1 MGKAPAFPFY
11 VKDWL
16 SDSQLKMASHAA
28 KGVWIDMLCFM
39 WDAPERGQLSGTS
52 LQLQRMVGATVQDFE
67 QFINDANTLCF
78 CDISVT
84 DNGIVTVRNRRMWR
98 EGKDRDNNRIRQQR
112 HREKHKNNEE
122 VTPPFPFPI
131 PFPSKI
137 SSSHPAECDPK
148 SHQELSSKKVKIF
161 PVDSP
166 AYRLS
171 DFLLSLISARNPQF
185 REPNLQEWARHIDL
199 MLRIDGRE
207 ERTIAVVIEWAQADP
222 FWQNNILSAAKL
234 RKQFD
239 QLFMRMQKDTQS

>member
-16 SDSQLKMASHAA
+16 SDSQLKMAAHST
-28 KGVWIDMLCFM
+28 KGIWADMLCFM
-39 WDAPERGQLSGTS
+39 WDAPERGQLSGTV

-67 QFINDANTLCF
+67 HFISEANTLCF

-98 EGKDRDNNRIRQQR
+98 EEKERDNNRMRQQR
-112 HREKHKNNEE
+112 HREKRKNNEE

-131 PFPSKI
+131 PFSSNI
-137 SSSHPAECDPK
+137 SSSHPAGCDPETCLKPLRK
-148 SHQELSSKKVKIF
+148 SKTF
-161 PVDSP
+161 PPDSP

-171 DFLLSLISARNPQF
+171 NFLLSLIRDRNPQF
-185 REPNLQEWARHIDL
+185 REPNLQEWARHVDL
-199 MLRIDGRE
+199 MIRIDGRTE
-207 ERTIAVVIEWAQADP
+207 AEIGAVIEWAQADS
-222 FWQNNILSAAKL
+222 FWQDNILSTAKL

-239 QLFMRMQKDTQS
+239 QLSMKMQKDTQS